1 MNWPLLYDMQ
11 RMLDERIETE
21 HGLMHEDLFNR
32 KMLAFLVEL
41 GELANETRCFKF
53 WSIKPPAPA
62 ERVLE
67 EYVDGLHFLLSLGL
81 ECGLFYEK
89 NEAPSA
95 GRPLVEQFLA
105 IFRAAERFG
114 ATRGRKE
121 YERLF
126 DDYLRLGVALG
137 FSPDEITAAYRRKNE
152 VNHKRQN
159 ERY

>member
-1 MNWPLLYDMQ
+1 MNWPLFYDMQ
-11 RMLDERIETE
+11 RALDERIETE
-21 HGLMHEDLFNR
+21 HGLMEEDLFAR
-32 KMLAFLVEL
+32 KQLAFLVEL

-81 ECGLFYEK
+81 ECGLFYQE

-105 IFRAAERFG
+105 VFRAAERFG
-114 ATRGRKE
+114 ETRARGE
-121 YERLF
+121 YDALF
-126 DDYLRLGVALG
+126 AEYWRLGVALG
-137 FSPDEITAAYRRKNE
+137 FSSDDIEAAYRRKNE
-152 VNHKRQN
+152 VNHKRQDHG
-159 ERY
+159 Y

>member
-21 HGLMHEDLFNR
+21 HGLMHEDLFDR

-81 ECGLFYEK
+81 ECGFFYEQG
-89 NEAPSA
+89 EVPPVE
-95 GRPLVEQFLA
+95 RLPVEQFLA
-105 IFRAAERFG
+105 VFRAAERFG
-114 ATRGRKE
+114 ETRARGE
-121 YERLF
+121 YDALF
-126 DDYLRLGVALG
+126 TEYLRLGSVLG
-137 FSPDEITAAYRRKNE
+137 FSPQEITAAYRRKNE

>member
-11 RMLDERIETE
+11 RALDERIETE
-21 HGLMHEDLFNR
+21 HGLAHEDLFDR

-41 GELANETRCFKF
+41 AELANETRCFKF
-53 WSIKPPAPA
+53 WSVKPSASA

-81 ECGLFYEK
+81 DCGLFYERR
-89 NEAPSA
+89 ELQAVE
-95 GRPLVEQFLA
+95 RLLVEQFLA
-105 IFRAAERFG
+105 VFRAAERFG

-126 DDYLRLGVALG
+126 DDYLRLGAALE

-152 VNHKRQN
+152 VNHKRQDHG
-159 ERY
+159 Y

>member
-1 MNWPLLYDMQ
+1 MDWPLLYDMQ

-21 HGLMHEDLFNR
+21 HGLVHEKLFNR

-53 WSIKPPAPA
+53 WSVKPPAPA

-81 ECGLFYEK
+81 ECGLFYESR
-89 NEAPSA
+89 ELPAVE
-95 GRPLVEQFLA
+95 RPLVEQFLA
-105 IFRAAERFG
+105 VFRAAERFG
-114 ATRGRKE
+114 ATRGREE

-126 DDYLRLGVALG
+126 DDYLRLGAALG
-137 FSPDEITAAYRRKNE
+137 FSPNEITAAYRRKNE

>member
-11 RMLDERIETE
+11 RTLDRRIETE
-21 HGLMHEDLFNR
+21 HGLMEEDLFAR
-32 KMLAFLVEL
+32 KQLAFLVEL

-81 ECGLFYEK
+81 ECGLFYEGK
-89 NEAPSA
+89 EAPSA
-95 GRPLVEQFLA
+95 ARPLVEQFLA
-105 IFRAAERFG
+105 VFRAAERFG
-114 ATRGRKE
+114 AVKE
-121 YERLF
+121 QTKYDALF
-126 DDYLRLGVALG
+126 TEYWRLGVALG
-137 FSPDEITAAYRRKNE
+137 FSSDDIEAAYRRKNE
-152 VNHKRQN
+152 VNHKRQS

>member
-1 MNWPLLYDMQ
+1 MNWSLLYDMQ
-11 RMLDERIETE
+11 RMLDRRIETE
-21 HGLMHEDLFNR
+21 HGLMEEDLFAR
-32 KMLAFLVEL
+32 KQLAFLVEL

-81 ECGLFYEK
+81 ECGLFYEE

-105 IFRAAERFG
+105 VFRAAERFG
-114 ATRGRKE
+114 ETRARGE
-121 YERLF
+121 YDALF
-126 DDYLRLGVALG
+126 AEYWRLGVALG
-137 FSPDEITAAYRRKNE
+137 FSSDDIEAAYRRKNE